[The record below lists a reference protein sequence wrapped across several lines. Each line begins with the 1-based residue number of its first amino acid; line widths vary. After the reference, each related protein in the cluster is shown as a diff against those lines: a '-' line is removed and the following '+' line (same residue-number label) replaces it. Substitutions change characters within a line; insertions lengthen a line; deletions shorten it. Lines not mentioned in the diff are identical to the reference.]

1 MLYIFTASIC
11 LEVVLKRDLQSLPKF
26 RDSWSYLYLEKCRI
40 EKSDEGLYSAS
51 EAGYRSIPSAQISV
65 LLLGPGTS
73 ITQAAVRAAAD
84 DGCSMVWVGEDGI
97 RFYAGGTGESSS
109 SRNLLRQAAA
119 WADPKKRLAVVLRMY
134 EIRFGSFTGA
144 GDLVPKDLIA
154 LRGMEGARVRH
165 AYAAAAKHF
174 GIEWSGRQYDRTGN
188 SRDPANHALSVA
200 NSCLYGICHAGIVS
214 MGMSPGIGFIHT
226 GKALSFVYDIADLY
240 KMEIAVPVAF
250 QEAAAGMHDLE
261 RRVRVGIRTRIV
273 ESALLKKI
281 ERDLR
286 YVLSLDEAPT
296 EDESLA
302 WWDPEVGTIPS
313 GRNAGT
319 GS

>member
-1 MLYIFTASIC
+1 MR
-11 LEVVLKRDLQSLPKF
+11 RDLQSLPKF
-26 RDSWSYLYLEKCRI
+26 RDSWSFLYLEKCRV

-51 EAGYRSIPSAQISV
+51 ESGYRSIQSAQLAL

-73 ITQAAVRAAAD
+73 ITQAAVKAAAE
-84 DGCSMVWVGEDGI
+84 DGCSIVWTGEDGV
-97 RFYAGGTGESSS
+97 RFYAGGTGECSS

-119 WADPKKRLAVVLRMY
+119 WADPKKRLVVVLRMY
-134 EIRFGSFTGA
+134 ELRFGSFIGA
-144 GDLVPKDLIA
+144 EGAAPQDLTA
-154 LRGMEGARVRH
+154 LRGMEGARVKH
-165 AYAAAAKHF
+165 AYAAAAKRF
-174 GIEWSGRQYDRTGN
+174 GIEWLGRQYDRTGK
-188 SRDPANHALSVA
+188 SRDPANQALSIA

-240 KMEIAVPVAF
+240 KMEISVQVAF
-250 QEAAAGMHDLE
+250 QEAAQGAEDLE
-261 RRVRVGIRTRIV
+261 RRVRTAMRTRIV
-273 ESALLKKI
+273 ECALLKKI
-281 ERDLR
+281 EKDLR
-286 YVLSLDEAPT
+286 VVLSLDETPT

-319 GS
+319 SG